1 MNRSRHNSIFKS
13 FKNLSTSSSFPFHRR
28 SQRLWSTRNQQRRFA
43 RSEFATSSVVQSHH
57 KHIAYWL
64 GGCAGLVGGMVVVGG
79 LTRLTV
85 SGLSMV
91 DWRPQGSLPPMS
103 LSYPQYKRS
112 ERDMTLSEFKTIFY
126 WEWGHRMLGR
136 VTGLAF
142 AGPLVYFAVKKRI
155 PKWLWPRL
163 MVMLGLGGAQGLI
176 GWWMVRSGL
185 DEQLLDPH
193 KVARVS
199 PYRLST
205 HLTMAFTL
213 YSMLTW
219 SVMDL
224 LRPLPSLNLA
234 VSVKSGPIR
243 HLNRLSMMAFG
254 TGGLVLCTVIAGA
267 FVAGNDAG
275 RAYNTFPDMNGE
287 YFPSEAWDMEPW
299 WRNIFEN
306 TALVQFNH
314 RTLGLSTAA
323 WISGMLAYARSPA
336 IWPML
341 TKSSRLA
348 IGAVTGVAA
357 VQVSLGI
364 TAILYY
370 VPVEIGSLHQTGAL
384 VLWTSSLFLAHSLRG
399 ASKAANVLRR
409 RMI

>member
-1 MNRSRHNSIFKS
+1 
-13 FKNLSTSSSFPFHRR
+13 
-28 SQRLWSTRNQQRRFA
+28 
-43 RSEFATSSVVQSHH
+43 
-57 KHIAYWL
+57 
-64 GGCAGLVGGMVVVGG
+64 
-79 LTRLTV
+79 
-85 SGLSMV
+85 MV
-91 DWRPQGSLPPMS
+91 DWRPQGSLPPLS
-103 LSYPQYKRS
+103 RREWESEFEKYKSYPQYKRS

-136 VTGLAF
+136 ITGLAF
-142 AGPLVYFAVKKRI
+142 AGPLAYFAARNKI
-155 PKWLWPRL
+155 PRWLWPRL
-163 MVMLGLGGAQGLI
+163 MVMLGLGGTQGLI

-185 DEQLLDPH
+185 DEKLLDPH

-224 LRPLPSLNLA
+224 LRPLPSLSLA
-234 VSVKSGPIR
+234 VSAKAGPLR

-254 TGGLVLCTVIAGA
+254 TGGLVLCTVVAGA

-299 WRNIFEN
+299 WRNFFEN

-314 RTLGLSTAA
+314 RTLGMSTAA

-341 TKSSRLA
+341 TRSSRLA
-348 IGAVTGVAA
+348 LGAVAGVAA

-399 ASKAANVLRR
+399 ASRAANVLRR
-409 RMI
+409 SRLV

>member
-1 MNRSRHNSIFKS
+1 MKTSHGGFLVQPSFTKNIF
-13 FKNLSTSSSFPFHRR
+13 TSSSFTRIASRRRRLSNVAEIEPSHRH
-28 SQRLWSTRNQQRRFA
+28 
-43 RSEFATSSVVQSHH
+43 V
-57 KHIAYWL
+57 AYWL
-64 GGCAGLVGGMVVVGG
+64 AGCAGLVGGMVVVGG

-91 DWRPQGSLPPMS
+91 DWRPQGSLPPLS
-103 LSYPQYKRS
+103 RREWEIEFEKYKSYPQYKRS

-142 AGPLVYFAVKKRI
+142 AGPLAYFAARKKI
-155 PKWLWPRL
+155 PRWLWPRL
-163 MVMLGLGGAQGLI
+163 MVMLGLGGTQGLI

-185 DEQLLDPH
+185 DEKLLDPH

-224 LRPLPSLNLA
+224 LRPLPSLSLA
-234 VSVKSGPIR
+234 VSAKAGPLR

-254 TGGLVLCTVIAGA
+254 TGGLVLCTVVAGA

-275 RAYNTFPDMNGE
+275 RAYVV
-287 YFPSEAWDMEPW
+287 
-299 WRNIFEN
+299 FER
-306 TALVQFNH
+306 A
-314 RTLGLSTAA
+314 R
-323 WISGMLAYARSPA
+323 ISLAS
-336 IWPML
+336 L
-341 TKSSRLA
+341 TH
-348 IGAVTGVAA
+348 T
-357 VQVSLGI
+357 
-364 TAILYY
+364 T
-370 VPVEIGSLHQTGAL
+370 
-384 VLWTSSLFLAHSLRG
+384 
-399 ASKAANVLRR
+399 
-409 RMI
+409 